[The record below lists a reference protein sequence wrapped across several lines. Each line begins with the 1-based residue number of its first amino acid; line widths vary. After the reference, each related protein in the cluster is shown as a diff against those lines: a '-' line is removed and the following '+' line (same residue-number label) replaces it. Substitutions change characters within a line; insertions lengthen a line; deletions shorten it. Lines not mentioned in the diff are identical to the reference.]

1 MPELPEIPIESVTI
15 QLKGFTIEEIEDI
28 VGYIRSVED
37 HRPTRLVFIVLDT
50 PTLTVEEGAKLV
62 RKLYPP

>member
-1 MPELPEIPIESVTI
+1 MPELPKIPIESATI
-15 QLKGFTIEEIEDI
+15 RLKGFTLEEIEDI

-37 HRPTRLVFIVLDT
+37 HRPDRLIFIALNT
-50 PTLTVEEGAKLV
+50 PTLTVEEGARLV